1 MNITEVKS
9 TAVMESIQNGA
20 HIVCINFREEQYLDC
35 KAMTIQTLQERFE
48 DEGCR
53 FFAVE
58 KSEE

>member
-9 TAVMESIQNGA
+9 SAVMESIQNGA
-20 HIVCINFREEQYLDC
+20 HIVCIHFREEQYLDC